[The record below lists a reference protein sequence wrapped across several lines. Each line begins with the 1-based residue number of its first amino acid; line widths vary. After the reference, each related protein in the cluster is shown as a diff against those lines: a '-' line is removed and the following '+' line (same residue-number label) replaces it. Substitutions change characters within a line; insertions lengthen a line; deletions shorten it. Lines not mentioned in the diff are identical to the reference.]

1 MKKTVKII
9 LLITCLIIFIF
20 SAYKVIDYIL
30 QGKKQ
35 ESLQGELIDKAIS
48 EVSINNEQSQEDE
61 TNNIVLPISVD
72 FSVLQQENEDIVA
85 WIYSENTP
93 INYPVVQSDDNVFYL
108 RKMINGE
115 YNIAGTIFMD
125 FRNDPNMSDNNT
137 IIYGHNMQNDTMFG
151 TLQDYKKQEYYDEH
165 KIMYLFT
172 SDKQYK
178 IELFA
183 GYTIP
188 VESDIYDMAKLDQE
202 DIEEAMR
209 KSDFKS
215 DVIVSAEDKII
226 TLSTCAYE
234 YEGARYIVMGML
246 HEVI

>member
-1 MKKTVKII
+1 MKKTVKIV

-20 SAYKVIDYIL
+20 SAYKIIDYIL

-172 SDKQYK
+172 PDKQYK

-188 VESDIYDMAKLDQE
+188 VESDIYDMAKFDQE

>member
-1 MKKTVKII
+1 
-9 LLITCLIIFIF
+9 
-20 SAYKVIDYIL
+20 
-30 QGKKQ
+30 
-35 ESLQGELIDKAIS
+35 
-48 EVSINNEQSQEDE
+48 
-61 TNNIVLPISVD
+61 
-72 FSVLQQENEDIVA
+72 
-85 WIYSENTP
+85 
-93 INYPVVQSDDNVFYL
+93 
-108 RKMINGE
+108 
-115 YNIAGTIFMD
+115 MD

>member
-108 RKMINGE
+108 RKMING
-115 YNIAGTIFMD
+115 
-125 FRNDPNMSDNNT
+125 
-137 IIYGHNMQNDTMFG
+137 
-151 TLQDYKKQEYYDEH
+151 
-165 KIMYLFT
+165 
-172 SDKQYK
+172 
-178 IELFA
+178 
-183 GYTIP
+183 
-188 VESDIYDMAKLDQE
+188 
-202 DIEEAMR
+202 
-209 KSDFKS
+209 
-215 DVIVSAEDKII
+215 
-226 TLSTCAYE
+226 
-234 YEGARYIVMGML
+234 
-246 HEVI
+246 

>member
-1 MKKTVKII
+1 MLRKILMLICVIICLIFISKII
-9 LLITCLIIFIF
+9 IDVVDEKEGTSFYNSTLPSHNKIDVKDLTKEYPNVK
-20 SAYKVIDYIL
+20 AYIKID
-30 QGKKQ
+30 GTN
-35 ESLQGELIDKAIS
+35 ID
-48 EVSINNEQSQEDE
+48 
-61 TNNIVLPISVD
+61 
-72 FSVLQQENEDIVA
+72 
-85 WIYSENTP
+85 
-93 INYPVVQSDDNVFYL
+93 YPVVQGEDNEYYLSHLPNDKKNQMGSIYLDYRNKNFSDD
-108 RKMINGE
+108 
-115 YNIAGTIFMD
+115 
-125 FRNDPNMSDNNT
+125 NT

-172 SDKQYK
+172 PDKQYK

>member
-1 MKKTVKII
+1 MKKTVKIV

-20 SAYKVIDYIL
+20 SAYKIIDYIL

-115 YNIAGTIFMD
+115 YNIAGSIFMD

-172 SDKQYK
+172 PDKQYK

-188 VESDIYDMAKLDQE
+188 VESDIYDMAKFDQE